1 MQKNQVSIESDQV
14 TTFKLVE
21 EVKDKKLID
30 EQYQIKQDI
39 KERIKKYIS
48 L

>member
-1 MQKNQVSIESDQV
+1 MQKNQVSIELDQV

-21 EVKDKKLID
+21 EIKDKKLID
-30 EQYQIKQDI
+30 EQYKRKQVI
-39 KERIKKYIS
+39 KERIKKYMS

>member
-21 EVKDKKLID
+21 EIKDKKLID
-30 EQYQIKQDI
+30 EQYKRKQVI
-39 KERIKKYIS
+39 KERIKKYMS